1 MYSLLRIIKF
11 AIQGFFRNFWLSLVT
26 ITMMLMAIFSVNL
39 LLGIDYIK
47 QAAIKGMEQKVD
59 ILVSLKPNIDE
70 ENLNILYDDLHYMPE
85 VSDVTIITPEENKA
99 IFAKNNADSKVLKAL
114 EVFDKDENPF
124 TYTLAIKAYNIEQ
137 YQNILDKVKD
147 DKYKDLVEN
156 SSFHDY
162 ESFVSKINSLAQT
175 VNRYSWYIIFIF
187 TLISVVVIFNTIRM
201 SIYTRRDEI
210 MIMKLVGASNWFV
223 RSPFIVEGILYALVA
238 VLLMIGV
245 ITLIANFLQ
254 PSLNAY
260 FQGAAIINLTQY
272 FKGNFW
278 LIFGGQ
284 FIVLVLLNMISTTV
298 AIRKYL
304 KV

>member
-1 MYSLLRIIKF
+1 MYSFFRILKF

-26 ITMMLMAIFSVNL
+26 VTMMLMAIFSVTL
-39 LLGIDYIK
+39 LLGVDYIK
-47 QAAIKGMEQKVD
+47 QSTIKGMEQKVD
-59 ILVSLKPNIDE
+59 ILVSLKPDIDE
-70 ENLNILYDDLHYMPE
+70 EKLNILYDDVRYMPE
-85 VSDVTIITPEENKA
+85 VLDVTIITPEENKT
-99 IFAKNNADSKVLKAL
+99 IFEKNNANSKVLKAL

-124 TYTLAIKAYNIEQ
+124 TYTLAVKAHDIQQ
-137 YQNILDKVKD
+137 YQSILDKVKD
-147 DKYKDLVEN
+147 DKYRDLVED

-162 ESFVSKINSLAQT
+162 ESFVGKINSVAQT

-187 TLISVVVIFNTIRM
+187 TLISIVVIFNTIRM

-238 VLLMIGV
+238 VLIIIGV
-245 ITLIANFLQ
+245 VAVVANFLQ

-260 FQGAAIINLTQY
+260 FQGAAVINLTQY
-272 FKGNFW
+272 FRSNFW

-284 FIVLVLLNMISTTV
+284 FIVLALLNIISTTIAV
-298 AIRKYL
+298 RKYL